1 MKLDIHVT
9 NMLNY
14 QKYYPAPKLN
24 FWTAIL
30 CLWRANS
37 LECMFICI
45 ICLITISN
53 IKNDYFWFEHM
64 VFMRSRKSMYTGFS
78 VLLPAGTKCPPE
90 WYNDWHFVPP
100 NRDNRSSL
108 ILVPITLSSLPI
120 TCNVGI
126 IDSSN
131 MVAFV
136 ELWINSIAYI

>member
-1 MKLDIHVT
+1 MD
-9 NMLNY
+9 
-14 QKYYPAPKLN
+14 
-24 FWTAIL
+24 
-30 CLWRANS
+30 S
-37 LECMFICI
+37 LFVCMTSQFARIYFYL
-45 ICLITISN
+45 ICLVTISN

-90 WYNDWHFVPP
+90 WYNDWHFVLP

-131 MVAFV
+131 MVGFV
-136 ELWINSIAYI
+136 ELWINSIAYIWSNWTKNSKRIFKAKR